1 MQPREALPP
10 GKSTPSPVSA
20 PAGRAPIA
28 KQQAKAAEEAHRR
41 GVQLIAGGHPVEAA
55 LALRKAVQIDPGRA
69 VSHHALGVALLKA
82 GQLAAAEARLR
93 RAVALDRKF
102 ASAYLDLAVVLDT
115 QGRDKEALEAYGQ
128 AVSLSPKL
136 SHAHRRMGELWQARG
151 QKERAIAAYY
161 QAAAAA
167 RDTPEGRLFR
177 AKAILLEGKVQE
189 AEQVLR
195 KLVAL
200 DRNNSK
206 AENALADV
214 LITQGQFA
222 EAIRHYERS
231 LVIDPRRVSAMLG
244 IARAT
249 KFTEADRPR
258 LVVMQS
264 ALAWDGLTDKEQM
277 LLHFALG
284 KANDDLRDCQ
294 DAMRHFDAANRIRSL
309 DLRFDQAVFAAR
321 VDRIVGRFTPGF
333 FAERADFAT
342 ADETPLL
349 IVGMPRSG
357 TTLVEQIVSSHP
369 AIAAGEELVFWTTL
383 DAPWQAADVADFSP
397 EAAHALTSEYLGIL
411 RRISSTACRVTDKMP
426 FNFLRLGLIH
436 LLLPNARIIHCRRN
450 PIDTC
455 LSIYSVHFDGTIE
468 FAASKSDLAFSYGQ
482 YARLMDHWRAVLP
495 PDRFIEVQYERLIDN
510 REAETRRL
518 IAFTGLE
525 WDAACLLPEQNER
538 MVLTASVWQ
547 ARQPVYATSVERWR
561 RYEPWLGE
569 LASLAE

>member
-10 GKSTPSPVSA
+10 GKSAPSPVSG

-41 GVQLIAGGHPVEAA
+41 GVQLIAAGRPAEAA
-55 LALRKAVQIDPGRA
+55 LALRKAVQLDPGRT

-128 AVSLSPKL
+128 VVSLSPKL
-136 SHAHRRMGELWQARG
+136 SDAHRRIGELWQRRG
-151 QKERAIAAYY
+151 QMAQAIAAYHR
-161 QAAAAA
+161 AAAAA

-177 AKAILLEGKVQE
+177 AKALVLEGNIQE
-189 AEQVLR
+189 CEQVLR

-214 LITQGQFA
+214 LITQGEFA

-231 LVIDPRRVSAMLG
+231 LTIDPRQVSPLLG

-258 LVVMQS
+258 LVAMQS
-264 ALAWDGLTDKEQM
+264 ALASDGLADKDQM

-284 KANDDLRDCQ
+284 KANDDLRDYQ
-294 DAMRHFDAANRIRSL
+294 GAMRHFDAANRIRSL
-309 DLRFDQAVFAAR
+309 DLRFDQAAFAAR
-321 VDRIVGRFTPGF
+321 VDRIVRRFTPGF
-333 FAERADFAT
+333 FAERAEFAT
-342 ADETPLL
+342 TDETPLL
-349 IVGMPRSG
+349 ILGMPRSG
-357 TTLVEQIVSSHP
+357 TTLVEQIVSSHA
-369 AIAAGEELVFWTTL
+369 AIAAGEELVFWTSL
-383 DAPWQAADVADFSP
+383 DATRQAADAADFTP
-397 EAAHALTSEYLGIL
+397 EAARAMTSEYLGIL
-411 RRISSTACRVTDKMP
+411 RRISPTACRVTDKMP

-468 FAASKSDLAFSYGQ
+468 FAASKSDLAFFYRQ
-482 YARLMDHWRAVLP
+482 YARLMDHWRTSCRP
-495 PDRFIEVQYERLIDN
+495 
-510 REAETRRL
+510 
-518 IAFTGLE
+518 
-525 WDAACLLPEQNER
+525 
-538 MVLTASVWQ
+538 TASS
-547 ARQPVYATSVERWR
+547 RCNTR
-561 RYEPWLGE
+561 G
-569 LASLAE
+569 